1 MKYTNEVRVYYADTD
16 AYQVVWHG
24 AYLRWMEAARVELT
38 NLLGLDLKQLQETG
52 DILPVRDLSVKYK
65 SSAKLDDIVKIETEI
80 EECSPVKIVFK
91 QIISNKETG
100 EVNIEARVTCV
111 AVNTHTGKMYRR
123 IRIIFIMRAKNRLLR
138 FKNRGLAIY

>member
-1 MKYTNEVRVYYADTD
+1 MKHTAEMRVYYADTD

-52 DILPVRDLSVKYK
+52 DILPVRDLSIKYRL
-65 SSAKLDDIVKIETEI
+65 SAKLDDVLKIETEI

-91 QIISNKETG
+91 QIIRNKETDA
-100 EVNIEARVTCV
+100 VNIEARVTCV
-111 AVNTHTGKMYRR
+111 AVNTHTGKMYRK
-123 IRIIFIMRAKNRLLR
+123 IPDYILDVCKNHS
-138 FKNRGLAIY
+138 AVSA

>member
-1 MKYTNEVRVYYADTD
+1 
-16 AYQVVWHG
+16 
-24 AYLRWMEAARVELT
+24 MEASRVELT

-123 IRIIFIMRAKNRLLR
+123 IPDY
-138 FKNRGLAIY
+138 IYNACKKQAAAV

>member
-38 NLLGLDLKQLQETG
+38 NQLGLDLKQLQETG
-52 DILPVRDLSVKYK
+52 DILPVRDLNVKYRL
-65 SSAKLDDIVKIETEI
+65 SAKLDDILKIETEI

-123 IRIIFIMRAKNRLLR
+123 IPDYIYNACKNQVV
-138 FKNRGLAIY
+138 AV

>member
-1 MKYTNEVRVYYADTD
+1 MKFTNEVRVYYADTD

-24 AYLRWMEAARVELT
+24 AYLRWMEASRVELT

-123 IRIIFIMRAKNRLLR
+123 IPDY
-138 FKNRGLAIY
+138 IYNACKKQAAAV